1 MTARAGER
9 ALETGTFHC
18 DRCNHTVRVQKGERL
33 PPCPCGGGY
42 GRRTAEPKQG
52 EPEFKA
58 AMPEGGLDE
67 SSQQRRNLREL
78 KRQSDSL

>member
-18 DRCNHTVRVQKGERL
+18 DRCSHTVRVQEGELL

-42 GRRTAEPKQG
+42 GERTD
-52 EPEFKA
+52 EPEEFEA
-58 AMPEGGLDE
+58 ALPEGRATE
-67 SSQQRRNLREL
+67 SDAQGRNLEALETRRDKL
-78 KRQSDSL
+78 